1 MHKCK
6 LAQAQAY
13 AESQAARREELRLLF
28 DAKRCQ
34 SRDMENVQRPSDE
47 ATKNIL
53 FDLADLRYEHHNE
66 DSDISR
72 FKARAVKWAV
82 DAVTDLGEVIPSDV
96 ATMVKARYAS
106 RIAARP
112 TPTNARALTQA
123 GTHVPRHLW

>member
-1 MHKCK
+1 
-6 LAQAQAY
+6 
-13 AESQAARREELRLLF
+13 
-28 DAKRCQ
+28 
-34 SRDMENVQRPSDE
+34 MENVQRPSDE

-112 TPTNARALTQA
+112 TPHKRLCPYAGWNACSTASLVTR
-123 GTHVPRHLW
+123 PRKRC